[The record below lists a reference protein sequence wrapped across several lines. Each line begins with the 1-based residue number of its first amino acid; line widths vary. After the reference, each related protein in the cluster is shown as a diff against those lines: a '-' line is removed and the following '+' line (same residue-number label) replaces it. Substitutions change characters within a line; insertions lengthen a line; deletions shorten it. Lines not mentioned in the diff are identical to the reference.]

1 MVQVNDIQ
9 GDKLVKEIRQKL
21 GLTQKGLAE
30 MLGVSENTV
39 QNWEYGKPIPKTK
52 HQKLR
57 ELAKTRIHQFAGGGE
72 QVNTHGDNINGNN
85 VTVNKTD
92 AEKMLDLLASKEDS
106 LHKSQE
112 QIDRLIAM
120 LEKLTN
126 KLTEQ

>member
-1 MVQVNDIQ
+1 MRQVSDIQ

-21 GLTQKGLAE
+21 GLTQKRLAE

-52 HQKLR
+52 HQKLC

-85 VTVNKTD
+85 VTVNKSD

-106 LHKSQE
+106 LRKSQE
-112 QIDRLIAM
+112 QIDRLISM
-120 LEKLTN
+120 LEKLTD
-126 KLTEQ
+126 KLTEK